1 MKAKITLLPGDGIGP
16 EVVAEGVKVLEAVAQ
31 ARGHTF
37 EFHEALLG
45 AVAIDRTGSPLP
57 PETLQAVEA
66 SDAVLMGA
74 VGHPKYDDPTLP
86 VRPEQGLLGLRK
98 AMEVFANLRP
108 VRLFPA
114 LVHASTLKPEVV
126 RNTDIMVVREL
137 TGDIYFGEPRLRGR
151 DPGTGERWAV
161 DTMAYRES
169 EVRRVTHVAFR
180 LARGRRRKVTS
191 VDKANVLECSRLW
204 REIVLEV
211 ASEYPDV
218 TLEHMLVDACAM
230 ALIRTPAQFDVVVTS
245 NMFGDILTDEASML
259 TGSIGMLPSAS
270 LGEGSRGLYEPIHG
284 SAPSIAGQN
293 IANPLGTILSTAM
306 LLRHS
311 LGLSA
316 EAEAVERAV
325 ERVLQAGYRTA
336 DIAEEG
342 CTTVGTAEMGDLVVQ
357 HLSFE

>member
-16 EVVAEGVKVLEAVAQ
+16 EVVAEGVKVLQAVAQ

-137 TGDIYFGEPRLRGR
+137 TGDIYFGEPRRRGR
-151 DPGTGERWAV
+151 DPETGERWAL

-230 ALIRTPAQFDVVVTS
+230 ALIRTPAQFDVVLTS

-311 LGLSA
+311 LGLTA

-325 ERVLQAGYRTA
+325 ERVLQAGYRTT
-336 DIAEEG
+336 DIAEDG